1 MQLIYSCVT
10 DKGRKRL
17 TNQDACF
24 ACKPDENSCIA
35 VVCDGMGGER
45 AGDIASGIAVKAITE
60 RLCGGWRRDMKDSS
74 VVNLLTTAVNA
85 ANILVY
91 DAARSSEEYRGMG
104 TTVAAA
110 VIREPNMIVVH
121 AGDSRCYVYD
131 GKLKRVTKDH
141 SFVQELV
148 DSGRITE
155 SEAEKHPERNYITRA
170 IGVAEHID
178 LDFNTVP
185 ISQNVK
191 VLICSDGL
199 YNFVG
204 NEEIEHILSTCGVD
218 DAASRLVSAANEN
231 GGGDNIT
238 AVVVS
243 PAQGE
248 CV

>member
-1 MQLIYSCVT
+1 MIYSCVT
-10 DKGRKRL
+10 DKGKKRP

-24 ACKPDENSCIA
+24 AYKPDENSCIA

-45 AGDIASGIAVKAITE
+45 AGDVASGIAVKAISE
-60 RLCGGWRRDMKDSS
+60 RLCGGWRRGMKDSS

-91 DAARSSEEYRGMG
+91 DAAQSAEESSGMG
-104 TTVAAA
+104 TTVVAA
-110 VIREPNMIVVH
+110 VIRETAMTVVH
-121 AGDSRCYVYD
+121 AGDSRCYICD
-131 GKLKRVTKDH
+131 GKLTRVTKDH

-155 SEAEKHPERNYITRA
+155 NEAKTHPERNYITRA
-170 IGVAEHID
+170 LGVAEHID

-185 ISQNVK
+185 VTQNVK
-191 VLICSDGL
+191 ILICSDGL

-204 NEEIEHILSTCGVD
+204 DEEIEAILCTCGVEE
-218 DAASRLVSAANEN
+218 AARRLVDAANEN
-231 GGGDNIT
+231 GGADNIT

-248 CV
+248 

>member
-1 MQLIYSCVT
+1 MIYSCVT
-10 DKGRKRL
+10 DKGKKRP

-24 ACKPDENSCIA
+24 AYKPDGDSCIA

-45 AGDIASGIAVKAITE
+45 AGDVAAGIAVKAISE
-60 RLCGGWRRDMKDSS
+60 RLCGGWRKDMKESS

-91 DAARSSEEYRGMG
+91 DEAQTADGCEGMG
-104 TTVAAA
+104 TTVVAA
-110 VIREPNMIVVH
+110 VIRSKSLTVVH
-121 AGDSRCYVYD
+121 AGDSRCYVFD
-131 GKLKRVTKDH
+131 GKLTRVTKDH

-148 DSGRITE
+148 DSGKITE
-155 SEAEKHPERNYITRA
+155 NEAKTHPERNYITRA
-170 IGVAEHID
+170 LGVAEHID

-185 ISQNVK
+185 VSEHTK

-199 YNFVG
+199 YNFVSDEETELILNSCSV
-204 NEEIEHILSTCGVD
+204 NEAAQKLV
-218 DAASRLVSAANEN
+218 DAANKN

-243 PAQGE
+243 PAESGE
-248 CV
+248 